1 MQSCCISASYL
12 CRKNERVMA
21 NTENI
26 KFLQSEKEC
35 ESWFK
40 IKENGDDVILEFC
53 SKDVVGDI
61 VIPEGVTF
69 IWPPAFGGCSG
80 ITSITIPKGVTK
92 VETYSF
98 CNCSGLTSISVASDN
113 PKYDSRNNCNAI
125 IETESNILI
134 SGCKN
139 TIIPKSVT
147 SISSGAFAG
156 CTGLTSVRIPD
167 CITSIGCF
175 AFCGCTGLATFS
187 IPQSVKRIDD
197 FCFIK
202 CSGLMSITIPQN
214 VTSIGL
220 SVFSGCNSLSFL
232 SVASGNPKYDS
243 RNNCN
248 AIIETES
255 NALISGCKNTMIP
268 DSVTSIGY
276 GAFEGCSDLTS
287 ITIPGNVKKICLG
300 AYRDCSQLVSVTCF
314 ARKVPKLGETVFQ
327 GLPLDSATLY
337 VPKSSVGAYKRAN
350 QWKDFGRIVGID
362 I

>member
-1 MQSCCISASYL
+1 MQSCCISTPYL
-12 CRKNERVMA
+12 CRKKERVMA
-21 NTENI
+21 NIENI

-40 IKENGDDVILEFC
+40 IEENGDDVILEFC
-53 SKDVVGDI
+53 SKDVVGGI

-69 IWPPAFGGCSG
+69 IRQPAFVGCSG

-167 CITSIGCF
+167 SITSIGCF

-187 IPQSVKRIDD
+187 IPQSIKSIDD

-255 NALISGCKNTMIP
+255 NTLISGCKNTMIP

-300 AYRDCSQLVSVTCF
+300 AYRDCSQLASVTCF
-314 ARKVPKLGETVFQ
+314 ARKVPKLGKQVFQ